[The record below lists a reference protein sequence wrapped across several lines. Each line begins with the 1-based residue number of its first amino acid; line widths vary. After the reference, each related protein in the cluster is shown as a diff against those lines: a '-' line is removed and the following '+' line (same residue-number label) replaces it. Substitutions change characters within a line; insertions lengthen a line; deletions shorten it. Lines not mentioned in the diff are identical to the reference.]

1 MLLIE
6 DVDAASQ
13 SSDADAGGVTFS
25 GLLNALDGIVAQEGR
40 TVWMSTNHIDKLSPT
55 LIRPGRVDVKY
66 ASSIAVAV
74 RLSSRRLHVFARA
87 YFGLASR
94 SQIRRLA
101 AKFLDDPAMCD
112 TVAEKIGDGKVSMA
126 ALQVRSLGWRRWCMH
141 HSPRLV
147 GLSDKFAIA
156 RRGRA

>member
-1 MLLIE
+1 MTALAAALGVNIYVINLSDKLLSDQTLVDLLTGTPLRTISSASLCLGAWSHCPRKRRRYATLLLTSSTGSLLLIE

-74 RLSSRRLHVFARA
+74 QLSSQR
-87 YFGLASR
+87 
-94 SQIRRLA
+94 
-101 AKFLDDPAMCD
+101 
-112 TVAEKIGDGKVSMA
+112 
-126 ALQVRSLGWRRWCMH
+126 
-141 HSPRLV
+141 
-147 GLSDKFAIA
+147 
-156 RRGRA
+156 